1 MTPFFL
7 VIVALVN
14 LSLFPTPR
22 DAEAGETAEPAS
34 LWYSAPTTDQPSA
47 QRRPWVIRERDIV
60 LDVQLLQVLKDAAAR
75 PHPRMTVEFFD
86 ANRHEL
92 DITST
97 VSRFNDTAVL
107 RGSFKP
113 PSRGDFTLVAT
124 GNLLVGSLQV
134 GDRFYKT
141 EHAGNGR
148 LKLLEVDPRKMPPE

>member
-1 MTPFFL
+1 MTPLFFL
-7 VIVALVN
+7 IIAVVN
-14 LSLFPTPR
+14 LSLVLTPL
-22 DAEAGETAEPAS
+22 DAVAGETAEPAS
-34 LWYSAPTTDQPSA
+34 LWYSAPTTDQFSA
-47 QRRPWVIRERDIV
+47 QRRPWVIRERDII
-60 LDVQLLQVLKDAAAR
+60 LDVQLLQILKDATAR

-124 GNLLVGSLQV
+124 ENLLGGGRKVG
-134 GDRFYKT
+134 
-141 EHAGNGR
+141 AR
-148 LKLLEVDPRKMPPE
+148 L

>member
-1 MTPFFL
+1 MTPSFFL
-7 VIVALVN
+7 IVAVVS
-14 LSLFPTPR
+14 LSLCSTPH
-22 DAEAGETAEPAS
+22 DVVAGETAEPVS
-34 LWYSAPTTDQPSA
+34 LWHSAQTTEQSST
-47 QRRPWVIRERDIV
+47 QRRPWVIRERDII
-60 LDVQLLQVLKDAAAR
+60 LDVELLRVLKDAAAR

-124 GNLLVGSLQV
+124 GSLLVGSLQV

>member
-1 MTPFFL
+1 MTPSFFL
-7 VIVALVN
+7 IVAVV
-14 LSLFPTPR
+14 SLFICSTPH
-22 DAEAGETAEPAS
+22 DAVAGETAEPAS
-34 LWYSAPTTDQPSA
+34 LWHSATTTDQSSA
-47 QRRPWVIRERDIV
+47 QRRPWVIRERDII
-60 LDVQLLQVLKDAAAR
+60 LDVELLRILKDAAAR

-86 ANRHEL
+86 VNRHEL

-141 EHAGNGR
+141 EHVGNGR

>member
-1 MTPFFL
+1 MTPPFVL
-7 VIVALVN
+7 IVAVV
-14 LSLFPTPR
+14 SLALFSTPH
-22 DAEAGETAEPAS
+22 DAVAVETAEPAS
-34 LWYSAPTTDQPSA
+34 LWYSSPMTDQSSV
-47 QRRPWVIRERDIV
+47 QRRPWVLRERDII
-60 LDVQLLQVLKDAAAR
+60 LDMQLLQVLKDATAR

>member
-1 MTPFFL
+1 MTPLFFL
-7 VIVALVN
+7 IVAVVN
-14 LSLFPTPR
+14 LSLFSTPR
-22 DAEAGETAEPAS
+22 DAVAGETAEPAS
-34 LWYSAPTTDQPSA
+34 LWYSAPTSDQSPA
-47 QRRPWVIRERDIV
+47 QRKPWVIRERDIV
-60 LDVQLLQVLKDAAAR
+60 LDVQLLQVLKDATAR
-75 PHPRMTVEFFD
+75 PHPRMTVDFFD
-86 ANRHEL
+86 SNRYEL

>member
-1 MTPFFL
+1 MTPSFF
-7 VIVALVN
+7 VIVAF
-14 LSLFPTPR
+14 LSLSLSSTPR
-22 DAEAGETAEPAS
+22 DALAGETAEPAS
-34 LWYSAPTTDQPSA
+34 LWYSAPTTDQSSA

-60 LDVQLLQVLKDAAAR
+60 LDVELLQVLKDATAR

-92 DITST
+92 DVTST

-134 GDRFYKT
+134 GDRLYKT